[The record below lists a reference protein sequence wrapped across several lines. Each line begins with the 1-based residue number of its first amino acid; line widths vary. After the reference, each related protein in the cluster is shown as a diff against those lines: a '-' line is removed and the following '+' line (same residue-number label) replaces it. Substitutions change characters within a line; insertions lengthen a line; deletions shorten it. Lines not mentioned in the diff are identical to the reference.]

1 MDCYTAVLPGMD
13 GLGARRIRKLVEY
26 FGTAERLWKADPA
39 EVRAAGVLS
48 EKMAGDFL
56 AYRAATDPE
65 AVGEALE
72 KRGIHVTAWRDG
84 DYPPLLKET
93 ANPPAVLFYLGS
105 APVWTRTVA
114 IVGARKATAYGVN
127 AAKAIAEGLAKAGV
141 TVVSGGARGVDTVS
155 HEGCLAGGAPTAV
168 VLACGL
174 DVTYPPE
181 NRNLFRKVV
190 DAGGTILSEY
200 PLGTQPLGR
209 QFPARNRIIAGMS
222 RAVLVTEAAVRS
234 GSLITADFALEEGRD
249 VFAVP
254 GSIWSAM
261 SRGTN
266 HLIRSGAVCCTGAED
281 ILSEYG
287 WDGRKEAAPAESA
300 PRQLTLEEEMVYRFC
315 CMGETVSAETL
326 LGQTG
331 LSMAKLTMILLSLTM
346 KGCITEEG
354 PGLYAP
360 AGAGGNV

>member
-1 MDCYTAVLPGMD
+1 MDRYAAALPGMP
-13 GLGARRIRKLVEY
+13 GLGARRIRALMET
-26 FGTAERLWKADPA
+26 FGTAEAVWKASA
-39 EVRAAGVLS
+39 EDIRKAGILS
-48 EKMAGDFL
+48 DDLLRELVSFRKE
-56 AYRAATDPE
+56 TDPE
-65 AVGEALE
+65 DVARALAA
-72 KRGIHVTAWRDG
+72 RDIRVTAWRDE

-93 ANPPAVLFYLGS
+93 ANPPAVLFYKGS
-105 APVWTRTVA
+105 APVWTRAVA

-127 AAKAIAEGLAKAGV
+127 AARHIAEGLAKEGV
-141 TVVSGGARGVDTVS
+141 AIVSGGARGVDTVS
-155 HEGCLAGGAPTAV
+155 HEGALAGGAPTAV

-181 NRNLFRKVV
+181 NRNLFQKVCE
-190 DAGGTILSEY
+190 AGGTILSEY
-200 PLGTQPLGR
+200 PLGTRPLGR

-222 RAVLVTEAAVRS
+222 RAVVVTEAAERS

-287 WDGRKEAAPAESA
+287 WGQKAETAKAKSP

-326 LGQTG
+326 LEQSG

-346 KGCITEEG
+346 KGCLTEEG
-354 PGLYAP
+354 PGLYA
-360 AGAGGNV
+360 AKGGSE